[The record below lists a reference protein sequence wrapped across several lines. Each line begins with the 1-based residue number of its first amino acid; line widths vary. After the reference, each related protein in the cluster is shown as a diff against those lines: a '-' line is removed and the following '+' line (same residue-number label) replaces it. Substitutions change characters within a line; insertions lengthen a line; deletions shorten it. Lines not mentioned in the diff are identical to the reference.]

1 MRISDTDG
9 ILSIRYCAALCKLQ
23 TIMQITSAI
32 AAFILKCIEFV
43 RIYADHNWD
52 FHSNFWHDRQLQ
64 LIIINFNKIYLDKY
78 IK

>member
-9 ILSIRYCAALCKLQ
+9 ILSIRYCAAMCKLQ

-32 AAFILKCIEFV
+32 AAFILKRIEFV

-52 FHSNFWHDRQLQ
+52 FHRNF
-64 LIIINFNKIYLDKY
+64 
-78 IK
+78 